1 MRLVIVTSFL
11 GAQGDDARKKAPES
25 GICPEHSYDRLVVDV
40 VVTHVVTVWPLVVG
54 AEQRWL
60 ASAGRPGPAGWRANT
75 CVSSVYDGRPYKQYA
90 QPF

>member
-40 VVTHVVTVWPLVVG
+40 VVTHVVSLGPV
-54 AEQRWL
+54 
-60 ASAGRPGPAGWRANT
+60 AGRPGQA
-75 CVSSVYDGRPYKQYA
+75 VYA
-90 QPF
+90 QPS